1 MSHFPFLP
9 PSCRISG
16 LVYVYAWS
24 DDAGAEWSRDSDAT
38 ICNVSSPSAQCA
50 QAQARITDR
59 CSAPPP
65 DTVFPDTSLTAA
77 VASQGM
83 VTGNWPGHQDHTL
96 HVSSCGDMSS
106 CQHSGSFDLH
116 IGRYM
121 VLLLSKDFPT

>member
-1 MSHFPFLP
+1 ML
-9 PSCRISG
+9 
-16 LVYVYAWS
+16 YAWS
-24 DDAGAEWSRDSDAT
+24 DDAGDWSRDSDAT
-38 ICNVSSPSAQCA
+38 ICNVSSPASAQCA

-77 VASQGM
+77 RRWPGD
-83 VTGNWPGHQDHTL
+83 GHWPGHRDHTL
-96 HVSSCGDMSS
+96 HVSPCRDMSS
-106 CQHSGSFDLH
+106 CQHLGSFYLH

>member
-1 MSHFPFLP
+1 MNVLIGTFNQEKALVGAFSVIVNID
-9 PSCRISG
+9 CKTDG
-16 LVYVYAWS
+16 LYA
-24 DDAGAEWSRDSDAT
+24 AL
-38 ICNVSSPSAQCA
+38 A

-65 DTVFPDTSLTAA
+65 DTVFPDTSLTRLWWP
-77 VASQGM
+77 GD
-83 VTGNWPGHQDHTL
+83 GHWPGHQDHTL
-96 HVSSCGDMSS
+96 HVSTCGDMSS

>member
-1 MSHFPFLP
+1 ML
-9 PSCRISG
+9 
-16 LVYVYAWS
+16 YAWS
-24 DDAGAEWSRDSDAT
+24 DDAGADWSRDSDAT

-83 VTGNWPGHQDHTL
+83 VTLVTRTTHCTYHLAGTCHLVNIQG
-96 HVSSCGDMSS
+96 
-106 CQHSGSFDLH
+106 
-116 IGRYM
+116 
-121 VLLLSKDFPT
+121 LSIFILVDTWYFF

>member
-1 MSHFPFLP
+1 ML
-9 PSCRISG
+9 
-16 LVYVYAWS
+16 YAWS

-77 VASQGM
+77 VARGWSL
-83 VTGNWPGHQDHTL
+83 PGHQDHTL
-96 HVSSCGDMSS
+96 HVSSCRDMSS

-121 VLLLSKDFPT
+121 VLLLSKDFPTR